1 MFGDLS
7 VLGLLEPKRVPKF
20 TKVMLKHGNMGQHQ
34 GIFLK
39 WNRKNVNCST
49 FQLGDFLV
57 SVVILA
63 AAALQI
69 KNKGYNNLIRFFC
82 A

>member
-1 MFGDLS
+1 M
-7 VLGLLEPKRVPKF
+7 PKIK
-20 TKVMLKHGNMGQHQ
+20 KVMLKHSNMGQHQ

-63 AAALQI
+63 AVALQI